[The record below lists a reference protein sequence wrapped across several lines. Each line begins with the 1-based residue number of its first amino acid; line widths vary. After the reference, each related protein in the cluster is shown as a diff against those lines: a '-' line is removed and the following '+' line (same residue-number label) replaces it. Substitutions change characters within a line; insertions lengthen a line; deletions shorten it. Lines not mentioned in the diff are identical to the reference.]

1 MNNNYVYSRIGK
13 IEPEMKKK
21 FTLSIVK
28 KSKTMNA
35 LLASKTR
42 IKNFLKTFQRIWS
55 EQKF

>member
-1 MNNNYVYSRIGK
+1 MNNNYVHSRIGK

-21 FTLSIVK
+21 FTLSIGK